1 MLCTPFVVDWV
12 VRETL
17 QASYI
22 PKKSTQATGDMRD
35 GRPLLLLLP
44 LSTLPLSQPYNIKYG
59 VPGRSTGSSYLIGIE
74 SRTMTRMIKGR
85 ADNDIKR
92 RTNVRIDIIGTRN
105 REVWG
110 AMDSAP
116 ARHVA
121 LPWQSTC
128 THTHYPPRRP
138 RALEGAP
145 TPSSM
150 SIRFI
155 CIQFGDR
162 NANTASSYTYWS
174 FGIPPMTLLL
184 LCFLECEPPAQR
196 RAGLVAP
203 LISRSSTG
211 RMRARSSVDGGRRI
225 IGLWDEPKTG
235 KWISSGS
242 LSSSSSASSTEF
254 DIVLC
259 RTVKF
264 TLNIA
269 SATPPGDDTTNENVR
284 WTRSCIRTYVRRA
297 SLQNGVGRSCELS

>member
-1 MLCTPFVVDWV
+1 MYAMYTIRRRLGCKGNPSSVIYSQEVDTGNRRHERRPAFV
-12 VRETL
+12 
-17 QASYI
+17 AAA
-22 PKKSTQATGDMRD
+22 P
-35 GRPLLLLLP
+35 PLH
-44 LSTLPLSQPYNIKYG
+44 SASQPYNIKYG

-128 THTHYPPRRP
+128 THAHYPPRRP